1 MNRKLLIL
9 LLLAVTFQLPASA
22 KRKPTVFIIGDSTV
36 KNGKGDGGGGLW
48 GWGDPIIHYFD
59 TTRIR
64 IENHALGGTSSRTFQ
79 TKGLWE
85 KVRLKLKKGDF
96 VLMQF
101 GHNDNGPVNDT
112 LRARGTIKGIGEDS
126 IAIDN
131 LITKQHEV
139 VHSYGWYMRKMIRET
154 KEKRA
159 IPLIITPVPRDN
171 WENGKIKRT
180 EGSYRQWVIEIATL
194 ENIGV
199 VDLNELV
206 SREYE
211 ELGMDRVKAFFP
223 ADHTHTSKDGAEL
236 NAKIVSEEI
245 GSQKKSKLRKYLIKQ

>member
-9 LLLAVTFQLPASA
+9 FLFAVTFQMPATA
-22 KRKPTVFIIGDSTV
+22 KQKPTVFIIGDSTV

-48 GWGDPIIHYFD
+48 GWGDIMIQFFD
-59 TTRIR
+59 TTRIHV
-64 IENHALGGTSSRTFQ
+64 ENHALGGTSSRTFQ

-85 KVRLKLKKGDF
+85 KVRLKLGKGDF

-126 IAIDN
+126 VAIDN

-154 KEKRA
+154 KAKGA
-159 IPLIITPVPRDN
+159 IPVIITPVPRDN

-180 EGSYRQWVIEIATL
+180 EGSYRDWVLEIAAL
-194 ENIGV
+194 EKMGV
-199 VDLNELV
+199 IDLNELV
-206 SREYE
+206 SRKYE
-211 ELGMDRVKAFFP
+211 ELGMDRVKAYFP
-223 ADHTHTSKDGAEL
+223 ADHTHTNREGAEL
-236 NAKIVSEEI
+236 NAKILTDELSL
-245 GSQKKSKLRKYLIKQ
+245 QKKNKLRKYLIAN

>member
-1 MNRKLLIL
+1 MNRIYILVFLSLL
-9 LLLAVTFQLPASA
+9 VFQGNAIA
-22 KRKPTVFIIGDSTV
+22 KPKKTVFIIGDSTV
-36 KNGKGDGGGGLW
+36 KNGKGDGAGGLW
-48 GWGDPIIHYFD
+48 GWGDLIFQYFD

-85 KVRLKLKKGDF
+85 KVRQKLHKGDW

-126 IAIDN
+126 VAIDN

-154 KEKRA
+154 KEKGA
-159 IPLIITPVPRDN
+159 IPIIIAPVPRDN

-180 EGSYRQWVIEIATL
+180 EGSYRQWVTEIAAQ
-194 ENIGV
+194 EKIGL

-206 SREYE
+206 SKRYE
-211 ELGMDRVKAFFP
+211 EMGMDQVKTFFP
-223 ADHTHTSKDGAEL
+223 ADHTHTSREGAEL
-236 NAKIVSEEI
+236 NAKILSHEI
-245 GSQKKSKLRKYLIKQ
+245 SLQKKNKLRKYLVNQ